1 MQSQFLYNPPDK
13 GLYCHAPTLLK
24 TAAGN
29 LLAAWYAY
37 AEEEHVGASLV
48 IARRL
53 TAEKQWGPSGSV
65 LGVSH
70 YSAGNPVLFQ
80 VPSGVIWLL
89 FVLLKGSYWNDAEL
103 QGAYSD
109 DEGHTWSAPITLW
122 QERGMMVR
130 HAPVLRADG
139 SLLLP
144 AYDEVA
150 HRSVLLSSRE
160 PYSQWTEIYR
170 FTDSPLIQPVLVR
183 EASGRLA
190 LFFRPSVEPWRI
202 WRSHS
207 NNDGSTWAVPIR
219 TPLPNPLSGI
229 AAFIT
234 GDRMAVV
241 YNHTEELQ
249 RHPLSIALSADSGI
263 TWSEPR
269 HLETIRY
276 EVCYPSFIS
285 DCTDRIHGVYTY
297 NRRMI
302 KYVSFAPEW
311 LG

>member
-13 GLYCHAPTLLK
+13 GLYCHAPTLLQ

-48 IARRL
+48 LARRP

-80 VPSGVIWLL
+80 VPGGVVWLL

-122 QERGMMVR
+122 RERGMMVR

-139 SLLLP
+139 ALLLP
-144 AYDEVA
+144 AYDEA
-150 HRSVLLSSRE
+150 QHRSVVLSSRE
-160 PYSQWTEIYR
+160 PFTHWNEVCR
-170 FTDSPLIQPVLVR
+170 FADLPLIQPVLVR
-183 EASGRLA
+183 EVSGRLA
-190 LFFRPSVEPWRI
+190 LFFRPAAVPRRI

-207 NNDGSTWAVPIR
+207 NDDGSTWSVPVR
-219 TPLPNPLSGI
+219 TSLPNPLSGI
-229 AAFIT
+229 AAFVV
-234 GDRMAVV
+234 GDRIAVV

-249 RHPLSIALSADSGI
+249 RHPLSIALSPDGGV
-263 TWSEPR
+263 TWDQPR
-269 HLETIRY
+269 HIESIKY
-276 EVCYPSFIS
+276 EVCYPSFFTGP
-285 DCTDRIHGVYTY
+285 DGQVHGVYTY